1 MEEII
6 VDRAEV
12 IEIRGKWYVKGY
24 LDGTEVVTVGGWDT
38 MDEHANATLYDAA
51 GNEVEHKIKEPSP
64 ALSDTDALIIAFAEL
79 ADALNVPMDTLSEPV
94 RERLEEK
101 LDAARLREVTI
112 VDERRRED
120 TVTLEPGAPGA
131 KESREL

>member
-38 MDEHANATLYDAA
+38 MDEHANVTLYDAD
-51 GNEVEHKIKEPSP
+51 GNAVEHKIVETLDPVVFIQS
-64 ALSDTDALIIAFAEL
+64 F
-79 ADALNVPMDTLSEPV
+79 VDTLKEHQQN
-94 RERLEEK
+94 LE
-101 LDAARLREVTI
+101 
-112 VDERRRED
+112 
-120 TVTLEPGAPGA
+120 
-131 KESREL
+131 